1 MRYVDDLRSLQSPFG
16 FMGGGVGAMPC
27 KLGIEKL
34 RLRVNMQKEMS
45 VADTNLDLLRESRK
59 DRSYR

>member
-1 MRYVDDLRSLQSPFG
+1 MICDHCRVHLDLW
-16 FMGGGVGAMPC
+16 GGGGGAMPC

-45 VADTNLDLLRESRK
+45 VADTNLDLLRKSRK